1 MLVLLALYVLDGISA
16 SRIPAKNWDT
26 GTYLPG
32 SAFWRHPQ
40 TSAGKEHLSD
50 A

>member
-16 SRIPAKNWDT
+16 SRIPVEICDT
-26 GTYLPG
+26 CLPG

-40 TSAGKEHLSD
+40 TSAGKEDLSD
-50 A
+50 E